1 MYSLYKVITIQ
12 KLKSFLL
19 KNKLRIVVLVLSIV
33 IGFLNSNLFALDSLR
48 ITSNKEV
55 KHLFPKPPKVYFTGK
70 YNLDDSNTVYLK
82 MDYGSE
88 KILNP
93 KSLIDSKRDKRPR
106 IVDLVMT
113 LYPSDLESWE
123 EDYKELIENRIASLE
138 NLDSAFSMDRN
149 IKWNLIIQDEDK
161 SLYKAKRRIHGVVI
175 HYSPLKSDLQK
186 AKYNQALRKMETH
199 YLAQIEGKRMFEVA
213 KRNKENW
220 KNMLVITDCSGSMAP
235 YGSEVLLWHLLRTDK
250 DDVSKFA
257 FFNDG
262 EKESTEIGNAGGIHF
277 TSIKDYR
284 KIGRAIKYF
293 TELGYDK
300 NNDHPE
306 NDLEAII
313 KSVNSSYSHEDVVVI
328 VDNNS
333 PVRDMELLN
342 QINYPVRIV
351 LCGVEKKEDINLDYI
366 KLAYHT
372 KGSLH
377 TVEDDID
384 QFMKNKEGE
393 IVMINKVKYKIEED
407 ELVQVSKK
415 IKIRH

>member
-1 MYSLYKVITIQ
+1 MYSLCKTFVSNKIKQ
-12 KLKSFLL
+12 PLNSK
-19 KNKLRIVVLVLSIV
+19 KLRIIVFLVSILM
-33 IGFLNSNLFALDSLR
+33 GFFSSNLFAIDSLR
-48 ITSNKEV
+48 MASNKEV
-55 KHLFPKPPKVYFTGK
+55 KYLFPKTPKVYFTGK

-93 KSLIDSKRDKRPR
+93 KSLINKKRDKRPR
-106 IVDLVMT
+106 VVDLVMT
-113 LYPSDLESWE
+113 LYPSDLQNWE
-123 EDYKELIENRIASLE
+123 EDYKKLIASRIESLE
-138 NLDSAFSMDRN
+138 NLDSAFSMDRS
-149 IKWNLIIQDEDK
+149 IKWNLIIQDEDR
-161 SLYKAKRRIHGVVI
+161 SLYKAKKRIHGVVI
-175 HYSPLKSDLQK
+175 HYSPLKSDFQK
-186 AKYNQALRKMETH
+186 GKYNQTLRNMETH
-199 YLAQIEGKRMFEVA
+199 YSAQIEGRKMFEVV

-250 DDVSKFA
+250 EDVSKFA

-262 EKESTEIGNAGGIHF
+262 EKESIEIGNAGGIHF
-277 TSIKDYR
+277 TKIKDYK
-284 KIGRAIKYF
+284 KIGRAIRYF
-293 TELGYDK
+293 TELGYGK

-351 LCGVEKKEDINLDYI
+351 LCGVEKKEDIHQDYI

-372 KGSLH
+372 NGSLH

-384 QFMKNKEGE
+384 QFMKDKEGE
-393 IVMINKVKYKIEED
+393 IVMINKVKYKVEED
-407 ELVQVSKK
+407 DLVQVTKK
-415 IKIRH
+415 VKIRH

>member
-1 MYSLYKVITIQ
+1 
-12 KLKSFLL
+12 
-19 KNKLRIVVLVLSIV
+19 
-33 IGFLNSNLFALDSLR
+33 
-48 ITSNKEV
+48 
-55 KHLFPKPPKVYFTGK
+55 
-70 YNLDDSNTVYLK
+70 
-82 MDYGSE
+82 
-88 KILNP
+88 
-93 KSLIDSKRDKRPR
+93 
-106 IVDLVMT
+106 
-113 LYPSDLESWE
+113 
-123 EDYKELIENRIASLE
+123 
-138 NLDSAFSMDRN
+138 
-149 IKWNLIIQDEDK
+149 
-161 SLYKAKRRIHGVVI
+161 
-175 HYSPLKSDLQK
+175 
-186 AKYNQALRKMETH
+186 METH
-199 YLAQIEGKRMFEVA
+199 YSAQIQGRKMFEVA

-284 KIGRAIKYF
+284 KIGRAIRHF

-342 QINYPVRIV
+342 RINYPVRIV
-351 LCGVEKKEDINLDYI
+351 LCGVDKKEDINPDYI

-393 IVMINKVKYKIEED
+393 IVMINKVKYKVEED

>member
-1 MYSLYKVITIQ
+1 MGV
-12 KLKSFLL
+12 
-19 KNKLRIVVLVLSIV
+19 
-33 IGFLNSNLFALDSLR
+33 LNSDLFAIESLR
-48 ITSNKEV
+48 IASNKAV
-55 KHLFPKPPKVYFTGK
+55 KHLFPKSPKVYFTDK
-70 YNLDDSNTVYLK
+70 YQIKDTNTVYLK
-82 MDYGSE
+82 MNYGSAE
-88 KILNP
+88 ILNP
-93 KSLIDSKRDKRPR
+93 KSLINKKRDKRPR
-106 IVDLVMT
+106 VVDLVMT
-113 LYPSDLESWE
+113 LYPSDLQNWE
-123 EDYKELIENRIASLE
+123 EDYKELISKRLASLE
-138 NLDSAFSMDRN
+138 DLDSAFSMDRS
-149 IKWNLIIQDEDK
+149 IKWNLIIQDEDQ
-161 SLYKAKRRIHGVVI
+161 SLYKAKKRVHGVVI
-175 HYSPLKSDLQK
+175 HYSPLKSDYQK
-186 AKYNQALRKMETH
+186 EKYNQTLRKMETH
-199 YLAQIEGKRMFEVA
+199 YSAQVEGKRMFEVV

-262 EKESTEIGNAGGIHF
+262 EKESIEIGNAGGIHF

-284 KIGRAIKYF
+284 KITRAIKYY

-313 KSVNSSYSHEDVVVI
+313 KSVNSSYSHQDVVVI

-342 QINYPVRIV
+342 KINYPVRIV
-351 LCGVEKKEDINLDYI
+351 LCGVEKKEDIHPDYI
-366 KLAYHT
+366 KLAFHS

-393 IVMINKVKYKIEED
+393 IVMINKVKYRVEED

>member
-1 MYSLYKVITIQ
+1 MYSLYNKTSFQKFLQITNN
-12 KLKSFLL
+12 
-19 KNKLRIVVLVLSIV
+19 NKFRILVIV
-33 IGFLNSNLFALDSLR
+33 IALLFGFFTSNVFAADSLR
-48 ITSNKEV
+48 LTDNTIVRN
-55 KHLFPKPPKVYFTGK
+55 LFPKTPKVYFTGK
-70 YNLDDSNTVYLK
+70 YDFQDSNTIHLK
-82 MDYGSE
+82 MNYGSD

-93 KSLIDSKRDKRPR
+93 KTLINGERDKRPR
-106 IVDLVMT
+106 RVDIVMT
-113 LYPSDLESWE
+113 LYPSDLENWR
-123 EDYKELIENRIASLE
+123 EDYKDLIANRIESLE
-138 NLDSAFSMDRN
+138 NLDSAFSMDRS
-149 IKWNLIIQDEDK
+149 IKWNLIIQDEDR
-161 SLYKAKRRIHGVVI
+161 SLYKAKKRIHGVVI
-175 HYSPLKSDLQK
+175 HYSPLKSDFQK
-186 AKYNQALRKMETH
+186 GKYNQTLRNMETH
-199 YLAQIEGKRMFEVA
+199 YSAQIEGRKMFEVV

-250 DDVSKFA
+250 EDVSKFA

-262 EKESTEIGNAGGIHF
+262 EKESIEIGNAGGIHF
-277 TSIKDYR
+277 TKIKDYR
-284 KIGRAIKYF
+284 KIGRAIRYF
-293 TELGYDK
+293 TELGYGK

-351 LCGVEKKEDINLDYI
+351 LCGVEKKEDIHQDYI

-372 KGSLH
+372 NGSLH

-384 QFMKNKEGE
+384 QFMKDKEGE
-393 IVMINKVKYKIEED
+393 IVMINKVKYKVEED
-407 ELVQVSKK
+407 DLVQVTKK
-415 IKIRH
+415 VKIRH

>member
-1 MYSLYKVITIQ
+1 MYSLCKTFVSNKIKQ
-12 KLKSFLL
+12 PLNSK
-19 KNKLRIVVLVLSIV
+19 KLRIIVFLVSILM
-33 IGFLNSNLFALDSLR
+33 GFFTSNLFAIDSLR
-48 ITSNKEV
+48 MASNKKV
-55 KHLFPKPPKVYFTGK
+55 KYLFPKTPKVYFTGK
-70 YNLDDSNTVYLK
+70 YSLDDSNTVYLK

-93 KSLIDSKRDKRPR
+93 KSLINKKRDKRPR
-106 IVDLVMT
+106 VVDLVMT
-113 LYPSDLESWE
+113 LYPSDLQNWE
-123 EDYKELIENRIASLE
+123 EDYKKLIESRIESLE
-138 NLDSAFSMDRN
+138 NLDSAFSMDRS
-149 IKWNLIIQDEDK
+149 IKWNLIIQDEDR
-161 SLYKAKRRIHGVVI
+161 SLYKAKKRIHGVVI
-175 HYSPLKSDLQK
+175 HYSPLKSDFQK
-186 AKYNQALRKMETH
+186 GKYNQTLRNMETH
-199 YLAQIEGKRMFEVA
+199 YSAQIEGRKMFEVV

-250 DDVSKFA
+250 EDVSKFA

-262 EKESTEIGNAGGIHF
+262 EKESIEIGNAGGIHF
-277 TSIKDYR
+277 TKIKDYK
-284 KIGRAIKYF
+284 KIGRAIRYF
-293 TELGYDK
+293 TELGYGK

-342 QINYPVRIV
+342 KINYPVRIV
-351 LCGVEKKEDINLDYI
+351 LCGVEKKEDIHQDYI

-372 KGSLH
+372 NGSLH

-384 QFMKNKEGE
+384 QFMKDKEGE
-393 IVMINKVKYKIEED
+393 IVMINKVKYKVEED
-407 ELVQVSKK
+407 DLVQVTKK
-415 IKIRH
+415 VKIRH